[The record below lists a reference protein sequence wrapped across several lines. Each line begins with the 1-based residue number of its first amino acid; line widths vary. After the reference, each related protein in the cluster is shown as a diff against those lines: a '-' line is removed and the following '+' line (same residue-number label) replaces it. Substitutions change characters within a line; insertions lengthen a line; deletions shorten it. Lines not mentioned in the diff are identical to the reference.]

1 MISRSSRGLG
11 WDANRPHRLAVG
23 AIRYDWGMNDQPKID
38 AADIINRLSAELSA
52 MTTRAVLAESRLA
65 ERERERE
72 QAEGGAES

>member
-1 MISRSSRGLG
+1 MPLSGELG

-65 ERERERE
+65 ELERE

>member
-1 MISRSSRGLG
+1 M
-11 WDANRPHRLAVG
+11 G
-23 AIRYDWGMNDQPKID
+23 AIRYDGGMDNQPKID

-65 ERERERE
+65 EMESE

>member
-1 MISRSSRGLG
+1 M
-11 WDANRPHRLAVG
+11 G

-38 AADIINRLSAELSA
+38 AADIIDRLSAELSA
-52 MTTRAVLAESRLA
+52 MTLRAVLAESRLA

>member
-1 MISRSSRGLG
+1 MISCSSRGLG

-52 MTTRAVLAESRLA
+52 MTTRAVLAESRVA
-65 ERERERE
+65 ELERE
-72 QAEGGAES
+72 QAKDGAES

>member
-1 MISRSSRGLG
+1 MISCSSRGLG

-52 MTTRAVLAESRLA
+52 MTTRAVLAESRVA
-65 ERERERE
+65 ELESE
-72 QAEGGAES
+72 QAKDGAES

>member
-1 MISRSSRGLG
+1 MISCSSRGLG

-52 MTTRAVLAESRLA
+52 MTTRAVLAESRVA
-65 ERERERE
+65 ELERE